1 MYYFAQP
8 LWLAMSLNRQGCTL
22 EVYHY
27 PLTQQAIGNDTY
39 CQLPLSIAS
48 CRPIQV
54 GGTIV
59 L

>member
-1 MYYFAQP
+1 
-8 LWLAMSLNRQGCTL
+8 MSLNRQGCTL